1 MNRTTQLRRKLTY
14 LIVLVVMLI
23 PLYLL
28 GQPAGGGGD
37 GGGRLAQMRDAYGIA
52 ESDLGE
58 ISPASETMK
67 LASLGMRGVAASLL
81 WKKSHEYRVTHE
93 WDRLKAT
100 LNNIAL
106 LQPHFD
112 KVWEFQAHNLAY
124 NVSSEFDDYRQR
136 YEMVRE
142 GTEFLTKGV
151 KQNRKAPRLIWYTG
165 WFYGQKL
172 GMSDEKRQFRRLFA
186 DDDVV
191 HEQLMEQG
199 IAVDSPEARGPLGKP
214 DNWLVG
220 RLWLNTGYDLVESGI
235 KIRRQTPINFYETG
249 PKWRIKHAEA
259 IESEGILDDR
269 AQNAWQMASQ
279 DWKGLGN
286 RSIPTTA
293 SFTIKLGQLDELS
306 RQRQEKFAEIK
317 SIAPVAYAKAEK
329 EMIASAD
336 PVTRDAIDTPEEERT
351 KLQQTIV
358 ENSKGQSTPSL
369 DSVVGLASSD
379 ERLQALQLVDDIKDL
394 DERILKT
401 SGYRKQ
407 INFEYWG
414 TLALA
419 EQEERTVRA
428 RRLTFE
434 AEKANADAELDKAI
448 KLYEE
453 AFVVWAEIFDDYPIL
468 VIDDSAEDLADS
480 IRRYSIATD
489 SDEIAEDFPLKTF
502 VELMG
507 QYGQVDPKMYEEVRK
522 TQQDKLAARKRE
534 LAEQERLREE
544 EAAKEESSK
553 KEADSPAEMK
563 LEGASE
569 SEKDDEEADSKGDK
583 PKDNKPKAE
592 GKPSADEK
600 SESKKSEKS
609 DEAVKEDSDTAEADM
624 EKADTEKVDT
634 EKKDAA
640 KKDVDSEASDGK
652 KEPKAEADAK
662 EKVDAKEASEQKKP
676 AKKKDAESAKTES
689 DSAKKTAEKV
699 VEEVVAEPKD

>member
-14 LIVLVVMLI
+14 LLVLVVMLI

-37 GGGRLAQMRDAYGIA
+37 GGGRLAQMRDAYDIA

-81 WKKSHEYRVTHE
+81 WKKSHDYRVTHE

-151 KQNRKAPRLIWYTG
+151 KQNRKAPRLVWYTG

-186 DDDVV
+186 DDEVL
-191 HEQLMEQG
+191 HEQLLAQG

-220 RLWLNTGYDLVESGI
+220 RLWLNSGYDLVDTGI

-259 IESEGILDDR
+259 IESEGVLDDR

-279 DWKGLGN
+279 DWRGLGN

-293 SFTIKLGQLDELS
+293 SFTIKLGQLDELA
-306 RQRQEKFAEIK
+306 RQRAEKTAEIREL
-317 SIAPVAYAKAEK
+317 APEAYERAENK
-329 EMIASAD
+329 MIETLD
-336 PVTRDAIDTPEEERT
+336 PTVQDALLTPEKDRS
-351 KLQQTIV
+351 KLQQSIAKNQGSSIV
-358 ENSKGQSTPSL
+358 PNL
-369 DSVVGLASSD
+369 DLIASEAKAS
-379 ERLQALQLVDDIKDL
+379 ERLKVLQLIDEIKDL

-407 INFEYWG
+407 INFEYWE

-428 RRLTFE
+428 RRLTYE
-434 AEKANADAELDKAI
+434 AEKANADAELDQAI

-453 AFVVWAEIFDDYPIL
+453 SFEVWAEIFDDYPIL
-468 VIDDSAEDLADS
+468 VIDDSAQDLFDS
-480 IRRYSIATD
+480 IRRYKIATD
-489 SDEIAEDFPLKTF
+489 SDEIADDFPLKTF

-507 QYGQVDPKMYEEVRK
+507 QYGEVNPEMYEEVRK
-522 TQQDKLAARKRE
+522 TQQEKLETRKRE
-534 LAEQERLREE
+534 LAEEEKRREA
-544 EAAKEESSK
+544 EAMKEEKAEPKKPEPKKQVPENPVSE
-553 KEADSPAEMK
+553 KEARPEDMKAEK
-563 LEGASE
+563 KSE
-569 SEKDDEEADSKGDK
+569 EKVADEEK
-583 PKDNKPKAE
+583 PEKMKAE
-592 GKPSADEK
+592 KKADEK
-600 SESKKSEKS
+600 PAEKKETSQ
-609 DEAVKEDSDTAEADM
+609 A
-624 EKADTEKVDT
+624 KADTQK
-634 EKKDAA
+634 
-640 KKDVDSEASDGK
+640 
-652 KEPKAEADAK
+652 PAK
-662 EKVDAKEASEQKKP
+662 ENPEAVEEASET
-676 AKKKDAESAKTES
+676 D
-689 DSAKKTAEKV
+689 
-699 VEEVVAEPKD
+699 